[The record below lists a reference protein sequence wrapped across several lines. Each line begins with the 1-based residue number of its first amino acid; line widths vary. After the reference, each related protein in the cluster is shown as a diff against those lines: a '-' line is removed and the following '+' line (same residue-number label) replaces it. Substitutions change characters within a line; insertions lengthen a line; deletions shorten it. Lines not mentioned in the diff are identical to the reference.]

1 MHEKGEVKKG
11 DIIWVQFN
19 PSVGHE
25 FQDKRPAVVIQSN
38 QQLAKSNLVTVM
50 PITSNVSNKTA
61 YDILI
66 EPNIKNHLK
75 YPSIIKVYNII
86 SCDYQRFFGK
96 IGVVEEEVMEKIKA
110 YLKRH
115 FGI

>member
-1 MHEKGEVKKG
+1 MLKKGEVKSG
-11 DIIWVQFN
+11 DIIWTQFN

-25 FQDKRPAVVIQSN
+25 FQDKRPALVIQTDR
-38 QQLAKSNLVTVM
+38 QLAKSNLATVM
-50 PITSNVSNKTA
+50 PITANILNKMV
-61 YDILI
+61 DDVLV
-66 EPNIKNHLK
+66 EPNIKNSLRCV
-75 YPSIIKVYNII
+75 SVIKVYDII

-96 IGVVEEEVMEKIKA
+96 IGVIEDEVMDKIKE

>member
-1 MHEKGEVKKG
+1 MLKKGEVKSG
-11 DIIWVQFN
+11 DIIWTQFN

-25 FQDKRPAVVIQSN
+25 FQDKRPALVIQSN
-38 QQLAKSNLVTVM
+38 RQLAKSNLATVM
-50 PITSNVSNKTA
+50 PITASVSKKRDD
-61 YDILI
+61 DIII
-66 EPNIKNHLK
+66 EPNIKNNLRCA
-75 YPSIIKVYNII
+75 SVIKVYDII

-96 IGVVEEEVMEKIKA
+96 IGVIEEGVMDKIKE